1 MKNKTFFKF
10 ENPIKYSFERTGCYY
25 ENDKYSFVFKKHNSP
40 VELKKYAKISFI
52 VTRFKKKDIIKN
64 IIFDI
69 FNINDLKINTDD
81 LVTIYF
87 KSDNLF
93 KCIDFKCFSHKTYDF
108 PYYKNNTYK
117 FIAADINLENVDD
130 IIKPFLDGF
139 KNYQTFYSSIVSN
152 GILEGEELDL
162 KKQYEDQEQRRFK
175 KMENLMNEMLEDA
188 KNKRE
193 KGDNNENN

>member
-69 FNINDLKINTDD
+69 FNTNDLKINTDD
-81 LVTIYF
+81 LATIYF

-139 KNYQTFYSSIVSN
+139 KNYQTFYSGIVSN

-175 KMENLMNEMLEDA
+175 KMENLMNEMLEEA

-193 KGDNNENN
+193 KGDNNEND